1 MPSAEGEDD
10 DKNQQGL
17 LTAAAVD
24 EYLRALG

>member
-24 EYLRALG
+24 EYLRTLG